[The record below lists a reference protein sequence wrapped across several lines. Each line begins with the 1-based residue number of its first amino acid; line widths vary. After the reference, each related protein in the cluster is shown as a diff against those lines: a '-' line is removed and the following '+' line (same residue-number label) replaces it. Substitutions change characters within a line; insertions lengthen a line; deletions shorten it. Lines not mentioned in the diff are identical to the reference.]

1 MSFSERDCVRR
12 RKVRRFAAV
21 AHHMPHAKAC
31 VTAIESVS
39 VRNQAF
45 AQMPFLAM
53 PELLAVGA
61 NFSGTQDSPQLDEMS
76 E

>member
-1 MSFSERDCVRR
+1 MD

-21 AHHMPHAKAC
+21 ANHLLHAKAC
-31 VTAIESVS
+31 VTVIESVS

-45 AQMPFLAM
+45 AQMPFLAI
-53 PELLAVGA
+53 PELLAAGA
-61 NFSGTQDSPQLDEMS
+61 NFSGTQDLPQLDEMS